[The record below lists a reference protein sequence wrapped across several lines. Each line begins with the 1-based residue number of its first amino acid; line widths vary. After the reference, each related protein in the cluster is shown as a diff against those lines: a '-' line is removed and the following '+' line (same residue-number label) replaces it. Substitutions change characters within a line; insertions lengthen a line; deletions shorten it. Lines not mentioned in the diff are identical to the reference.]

1 MWDGISASWAIEHDL
16 ERSKTFAADA
26 YVICSRAKNERPE
39 KWMRPQS
46 GTHPMFTLEMRERQE
61 TVPIPP
67 PGPSGVIWNDC
78 LETLSMIASLCGVPR
93 CIFQ

>member
-61 TVPIPP
+61 TLPIPP
-67 PGPSGVIWNDC
+67 ARAFRRY
-78 LETLSMIASLCGVPR
+78 LERLFGNP
-93 CIFQ
+93 FP